1 MYLNLI
7 SLTLQGFSAL
17 FLLVALGF
25 CGLNIGSLRSINLVL
40 LLVLLLAFS
49 IAFALNAGL
58 IHGQYRIYLA
68 EQIIKKED
76 IST

>member
-7 SLTLQGFSAL
+7 SLTLQGFSTL

-25 CGLNIGSLRSINLVL
+25 CGLNIASLRSINFGL

-58 IHGQYRIYLA
+58 VHGQYRTYMA